1 MPTPDKRDELRLL
14 INSRHPI
21 IGIETSEEAR
31 VEELAAQVAAELD
44 IPFFTWSVTAGM
56 VRRGTDQA
64 MYDTEDP
71 DKALHNISLMRGDG
85 IFLLR
90 DFVRYLEQDKI
101 LRRMRE
107 MASRF
112 REMRRS
118 ILLSAPVLK
127 LPAELDDDA
136 VEFHLELPD
145 ATQLLKVTQEM
156 LGAAQASSSKFRM
169 ELDRD
174 GVRQVAQNLAG
185 LTMDEARRTLAR
197 CLLARGKADAQ
208 LMADVLEAK
217 RASLKQEGVLEYLR
231 AEASFG
237 DIADLKALKEWLR
250 KRRGALTP
258 EGKQFGLQPPKGV
271 LITGVQGCG
280 KSLCARAVAGEW
292 GLQLARLDA
301 GALYDKYIGE
311 SEKRLRKSLEV
322 AEQLAPLVLW
332 IDEIEKGFAATASSA
347 DVDAGLTQRILA
359 TLLTWLQDRKAAVF
373 MVATSNNIS
382 ALPPELLRKGRFD
395 EIFFVDLPDAEAR
408 AELFQIHLKRRGRDP
423 AQFQWPALAEASE
436 GFSGAEVE
444 QVVVAGMYTAF
455 ASQRTMDTAV
465 LLEEIRSTKPLAV
478 TRREDIA
485 RLRAWAQDRA
495 VRAN

>member
-1 MPTPDKRDELRLL
+1 
-14 INSRHPI
+14 
-21 IGIETSEEAR
+21 
-31 VEELAAQVAAELD
+31 
-44 IPFFTWSVTAGM
+44 
-56 VRRGTDQA
+56 
-64 MYDTEDP
+64 
-71 DKALHNISLMRGDG
+71 
-85 IFLLR
+85 
-90 DFVRYLEQDKI
+90 
-101 LRRMRE
+101 
-107 MASRF
+107 
-112 REMRRS
+112 
-118 ILLSAPVLK
+118 
-127 LPAELDDDA
+127 

-145 ATQLLKVTQEM
+145 ATQLLKVTQEV

-258 EGKQFGLQPPKGV
+258 EGKQFGLQAPKGV

-455 ASQRTMDTAV
+455 SSQRTMDTAV

>member
-1 MPTPDKRDELRLL
+1 MPTPNKRDELRLL

-21 IGIETSEEAR
+21 ITVETSEESR
-31 VEELAAQVAAELD
+31 VEDLLAQVAAELD

-56 VRRGTDQA
+56 VRRGLDQP
-64 MYDTEDP
+64 MYETEDP
-71 DKALHNISLMRGDG
+71 DKALHTIASMRGDG

-90 DFVRYLEQDKI
+90 DFARYLEQDRI

-107 MASRF
+107 IALGF

-118 ILLSAPVLK
+118 LVLSAPVLHV
-127 LPAELDDDA
+127 PTELEDEA
-136 VEFHLELPD
+136 IAFHLALPD
-145 ATQLLKVTQEM
+145 APQLLKVV
-156 LGAAQASSSKFRM
+156 QAVLAEADGQRIRIG
-169 ELDRD
+169 LDHA
-174 GVRQVAQNLAG
+174 GTRQLAQNLAG
-185 LTMDEARRTLAR
+185 LTLDEARRTLMKCILER
-197 CLLARGKADAQ
+197 RRADAT
-208 LMADVLEAK
+208 LISAVLEAK

-231 AEASFG
+231 SEASF
-237 DIADLKALKEWLR
+237 ADVAGLKGLKKWLR
-250 KRRGALTP
+250 KRRGAFTA
-258 EGKQFGLQPPKGV
+258 EGKQFGLDPPKGV

-292 GLQLARLDA
+292 TLQLARLDA

-332 IDEIEKGFAATASSA
+332 IDEIEKGFAASASSA

-373 MVATSNNIS
+373 LVATSNNIA

-395 EIFFVDLPDAEAR
+395 EIFFVDLPDADAR
-408 AELFQIHLKRRGRDP
+408 AELFAIHLRRRGRGS
-423 AQFQWPALAEASE
+423 AQFDLPVLAAASE
-436 GFSGAEVE
+436 GFSGAEIE
-444 QVVVAGMYTAF
+444 QAIASGMYSAF
-455 ASQRTMDTAV
+455 AAQQPLSTAV
-465 LLEEIRSTKPLAV
+465 LLEEIRATRPLSV

-485 RLRAWAQDRA
+485 RLRGWAKDRA
-495 VRAN
+495 VSAN